1 MVLTAYFATT
11 RPVFWLAANLAGIAM
26 GASQSAGRAMVGY
39 LAPPDRTAEYFG
51 LWSLAV
57 RVATI
62 IGPISYGLA
71 TWVFAGNHR
80 LAMLGTGLFF
90 VFGLIVV
97 RGIDV
102 ERGRRVAMTGSA
114 AEPEIVA

>member
-1 MVLTAYFATT
+1 
-11 RPVFWLAANLAGIAM
+11 
-26 GASQSAGRAMVGY
+26 
-39 LAPPDRTAEYFG
+39 
-51 LWSLAV
+51 V
-57 RVATI
+57 RLATI

-71 TWVFAGNHR
+71 TWVFEGNHR
-80 LAMLGTGLFF
+80 VAMLGTGLFF

-114 AEPEIVA
+114 TEPEIVD